1 MTKTARRQAYQDIC
15 DRNMIEGEFGT
26 GKRAYGLNRI
36 MAHLRE
42 TSFCVIGV
50 ALLCMNLTKR
60 LRSLCLDLFA
70 GLMQIFC
77 SIDRL
82 SAIA

>member
-1 MTKTARRQAYQDIC
+1 M
-15 DRNMIEGEFGT
+15 EGKFGT

-36 MAHLRE
+36 MAHLPD

-60 LRSLCLDLFA
+60 LRALCLGLFA
-70 GLMQIFC
+70 ELLRFVRSVELQTAF
-77 SIDRL
+77 
-82 SAIA
+82 A